1 MTAQTKGLLAAVG
14 AYLCWGFMPLY
25 WALFGG
31 VRGWE
36 VIGHRV
42 LWSLILIS
50 AFLMLI
56 GRFSEIFST
65 LRTFKKQPIQYFNL
79 FAAAAIAAINWWIN
93 VYAATSNQV
102 VELGIG
108 MFLTPLF
115 TVALGVV
122 FFRERL
128 SRLKQLRVFLPFLG
142 VCIMIYTLG
151 RMPWIALGV
160 SSSWALYGVFKK
172 RLGID
177 PWVSNALEAS
187 LMLPFAIAY
196 LFYLDANGVGA
207 FLAGGTYITILLI
220 SVGLVTSVPMI
231 AFSAAA
237 NVLPL
242 TILGFIQYMNPILTL
257 IVGLVFFHEPFNH
270 QQLIP
275 LLFIWAGIL
284 TFIYSEFKEKA
295 ARKVQAARA

>member
-1 MTAQTKGLLAAVG
+1 
-14 AYLCWGFMPLY
+14 
-25 WALFGG
+25 
-31 VRGWE
+31 
-36 VIGHRV
+36 
-42 LWSLILIS
+42 
-50 AFLMLI
+50 
-56 GRFSEIFST
+56 
-65 LRTFKKQPIQYFNL
+65 
-79 FAAAAIAAINWWIN
+79 
-93 VYAATSNQV
+93 
-102 VELGIG
+102 

-128 SRLKQLRVFLPFLG
+128 SRLKQLSVFLPFLG

-207 FLAGGTYITILLI
+207 FIAGGTYITILLI
-220 SVGLVTSVPMI
+220 SVSLVTSVPMI

-257 IVGLVFFHEPFNH
+257 LVGLVFFHEPFNH
-270 QQLIP
+270 HQLIP

-284 TFIYSEFKEKA
+284 TFIYSEFREKA
-295 ARKVQAARA
+295 ARKTQTGQ

>member
-25 WALFGG
+25 WALFGS

-42 LWSLILIS
+42 LWSLVLIS

-65 LRTFKKQPIQYFNL
+65 LQTFKKQPIQYFNL

-128 SRLKQLRVFLPFLG
+128 SRLKQLSVFLPFLG

-207 FLAGGTYITILLI
+207 FIAGGTYI
-220 SVGLVTSVPMI
+220 
-231 AFSAAA
+231 
-237 NVLPL
+237 

-257 IVGLVFFHEPFNH
+257 LVGLVFFHEPFNH

-284 TFIYSEFKEKA
+284 TFIYSEFREKA
-295 ARKVQAARA
+295 ARKAQTV

>member
-1 MTAQTKGLLAAVG
+1 MGIIRKRPGLGSHRSSSALVLG
-14 AYLCWGFMPLY
+14 PDLC
-25 WALFGG
+25 
-31 VRGWE
+31 
-36 VIGHRV
+36 
-42 LWSLILIS
+42 IS
-50 AFLMLI
+50 YAD
-56 GRFSEIFST
+56 RAIFRDLQHTSNIQ
-65 LRTFKKQPIQYFNL
+65 KQPIQYFNL

-128 SRLKQLRVFLPFLG
+128 SRLKQLSVFLPFLG

-207 FLAGGTYITILLI
+207 FIAGGTYITILLI

-231 AFSAAA
+231 AFSAAT

-257 IVGLVFFHEPFNH
+257 LVGLVFFHEPFNH

-284 TFIYSEFKEKA
+284 TFIYSEFREKA
-295 ARKVQAARA
+295 ARKAQTV